1 MGKEKG
7 NGMGMGMGI
16 GMEMGIGIGMGIGMG
31 MGKGGHRMFPHKVPN
46 SNFLLHYT
54 LNLYLPGVRLVGNQ
68 AQPYSGVVEIYFE
81 ERRWYRLQPD
91 GMNNAL
97 AGVLCRELGY
107 PGVEEIWTVNA
118 TGVKLRQVSID
129 CGRGLLDS
137 LTECHKSVVSRG
149 SRSNTDLGI
158 TCLLGK

>member
-7 NGMGMGMGI
+7 NGMGMGI
-16 GMEMGIGIGMGIGMG
+16 GMEMGIGIGMG
-31 MGKGGHRMFPHKVPN
+31 MGKGGHRMFPYKVPN

-81 ERRWYRLQPD
+81 ERRWYRLQHD
-91 GMNNAL
+91 DMNNAL
-97 AGVLCRELGY
+97 AAVLCRELGY

-137 LTECHKSVVSRG
+137 LTECRKSVVSRG
-149 SRSNTDLGI
+149 SRSNNDLAI
-158 TCLLGK
+158 TCSLGK